1 MYTEWFAGVN
11 SPNGFYSHFDDIA
24 SDYDTRKIYIKGG
37 SGMGKSSFMKRVAKK
52 AEDEGLDYELFHCS
66 SDYDSL
72 DGINIPEIKVALVD
86 ATSPHISD
94 PKFAGVTGTLLN
106 TAEFLDGE
114 KVYDKK
120 EEINFFMEEK
130 AKFFK
135 RGYAYLESAQKLI
148 KDTEKACEKEYN
160 IKKVYKIQKELSK
173 NIFKDLYDNAG
184 KRRQLFLSAVC
195 YDGVKNYLKKTFE
208 KYSVTAIKGGAFTS
222 YIIKQL
228 AEEAEGRGFDTI
240 LCSCPMQPDKK
251 YEHLLIPK
259 LGIAV
264 TTYNYYHHY
273 QSKMYD
279 LDEYACSK
287 IPETAREEDYTEM
300 LIKMASAQF
309 ERAKA
314 AHRFIENF
322 YVSAMDFDSLDKKFT
337 QIINNI
343 F

>member
-11 SPNGFYSHFDDIA
+11 SPQGFYSHFDEIA
-24 SDYDTRKIYIKGG
+24 NDYDTQKIYIKGG
-37 SGMGKSSFMKRVAKK
+37 SGMGKSSFMKNVAKR
-52 AEDEGLDYELFHCS
+52 AENEGFDYELFHCS

-72 DGINIPEIKVALVD
+72 DGINIPQIKVALLD
-86 ATSPHISD
+86 ATAPHISD
-94 PKFAGVTGTLLN
+94 PKFAGVTGVLLN

-130 AKFFK
+130 ANFFK
-135 RGYAYLESAQKLI
+135 KGYAYLESAQRLI
-148 KDTEKACEKEYN
+148 KDIEKAYEKEYDV
-160 IKKVYKIQKELSK
+160 KKVYRIQKEISES
-173 NIFKDLYDNAG
+173 IFKDLYDDNG
-184 KRRQLFLSAVC
+184 RRRQLFLSAIC
-195 YDGVKNYLKKTFE
+195 HDGVKNYLKETFK
-208 KYSVTAIKGGAFTS
+208 KYAVTAIKGGAFTS
-222 YIIKQL
+222 EIIKQL
-228 AEEAEGRGFDTI
+228 ATEAEGRGFDTI

-273 QSKMYD
+273 ESKLYD
-279 LDEYACSK
+279 LDEYACK
-287 IPETAREEDYTEM
+287 KTPDTAREEDYIEM
-300 LIKMASAQF
+300 LIKMASGQF

-322 YVSAMDFDSLDKKFT
+322 YVSAMDFESLNKKFT
-337 QIINNI
+337 QVIDNI